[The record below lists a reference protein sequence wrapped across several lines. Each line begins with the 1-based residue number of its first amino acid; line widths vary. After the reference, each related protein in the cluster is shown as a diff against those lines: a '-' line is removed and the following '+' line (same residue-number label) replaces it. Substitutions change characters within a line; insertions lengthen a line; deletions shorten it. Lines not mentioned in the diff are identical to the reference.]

1 MYEARDIIAR
11 TRRFAHLIA
20 SNAEDAERVV
30 FNVVEAEQVYLTA
43 TYDGDGLRNHLYRS
57 LCDRLSEDP
66 SSASDD
72 AQTNDDLQP
81 AIWRFRRLPVANRLA
96 FALMVIEEIP
106 SGTAADIL
114 RIPDTTLEKRIQ
126 QSRQMMF
133 EE

>member
-20 SNAEDAERVV
+20 SSAEEADRFV
-30 FNVVEAEQVYLTA
+30 FDVVEAEQGLLSA
-43 TYDGDGLRNHLYRS
+43 SFPDDGLRNHLYRS
-57 LCDRLSEDP
+57 LCDRLS
-66 SSASDD
+66 SDTY
-72 AQTNDDLQP
+72 APDDRAETESDVQP
-81 AIWRFRRLPVANRLA
+81 VIWRFRRLPMDNRLA

-106 SGTAADIL
+106 SGMAADIL

-126 QSRQMMF
+126 QSRRMMF